1 MNDMRKLPPLDGRMA
16 AAASFV
22 RKNAKIADIGT
33 DHGYLPISLLREG
46 KISFAAAA
54 DIRKGPLDRAMANAE
69 KFGVADKIQF
79 FLTDG
84 LQDIPLANLG
94 ITDIVICGMGGE
106 GIARILSGNAYIK
119 KENINLVLQPMTAIG
134 ELRTYLTQNGFN
146 IIEERIASSNGKLYQ
161 CIAAQYDGASHTYT
175 SAELLLGK
183 KILLRGTKD
192 PLFSPLL
199 QKYIRKAQQEYAGKL
214 RGGVD
219 TKQIHNLLQELTK
232 IAKEK
237 GI

>member
-1 MNDMRKLPPLDGRMA
+1 MSNMQKLPPLDGRMA

-33 DHGYLPISLLREG
+33 DHGYLPITLLREG

-54 DIRKGPLDRAMANAE
+54 DIRKGPLDRAMANAA
-69 KFGVADKIQF
+69 KYGVADKIQF

-84 LQDIPLANLG
+84 LQDIPLAELG

-134 ELRTYLTQNGFN
+134 KLRAYLIQNGFN
-146 IIEERIASSNGKLYQ
+146 IAEERITSSNGKLYQ
-161 CIAAQYDGASHTYT
+161 CIAAQYDGVFRTYT
-175 SAELLLGK
+175 PAELLLGK
-183 KILLRGTKD
+183 KNLLRGTED
-192 PLFSPLL
+192 SLFSPLL
-199 QKYIRKAQQEYAGKL
+199 QKYIRKAQQEYTGKL
-214 RGGVD
+214 RGKAD
-219 TKQIHNLLQELTK
+219 TEEICILMEELTK

>member
-1 MNDMRKLPPLDGRMA
+1 MNDMQKLPPLDGRMA
-16 AAASFV
+16 TAASLV

-33 DHGYLPISLLREG
+33 DHGYLPITLLREG

-69 KFGVADKIQF
+69 KYGVANQIQF

-84 LQDIPLANLG
+84 LQNIPLAKLG

-106 GIARILSGNAYIK
+106 GIAKILSGNAYIK

-134 ELRTYLTQNGFN
+134 KLRAFLTQNGFN
-146 IIEERIASSNGKLYQ
+146 IVEERITSSNGKLYQ
-161 CIAAQYDGASHTYT
+161 CIAAQYDGVFRTYT
-175 SAELLLGK
+175 PVELLLGK
-183 KILLRGTKD
+183 KILLRGTED

-199 QKYIRKAQQEYAGKL
+199 QKYIRKAQQEYIGKL
-214 RGGVD
+214 RGNVD
-219 TKQIHNLLQELTK
+219 TEEICILMEELTK

>member
-1 MNDMRKLPPLDGRMA
+1 MNDMRKLPPLDDRMA
-16 AAASFV
+16 TAASLV
-22 RKNAKIADIGT
+22 RKGTKMADIGT
-33 DHGYLPISLLREG
+33 DHGYLPITLLREG

-54 DIRKGPLDRAMANAE
+54 DIRKGPLDRAIANAE

-134 ELRTYLTQNGFN
+134 KLRAYLTQNGFN
-146 IIEERIASSNGKLYQ
+146 IAEERIASSNGKLYQ
-161 CIAAQYDGASHTYT
+161 CIAAQYDGVSRTYT
-175 SAELLLGK
+175 PAELLLGK
-183 KILLRGTKD
+183 KILLRGTGD

-199 QKYIRKAQQEYAGKL
+199 QKYIRKAQQEYTGKL
-214 RGGVD
+214 RGSAD
-219 TKQIHNLLQELTK
+219 TEEICILMEELIK